1 MKAEEAISKFT
12 IFLQVEKGYSQHTI
26 KSYLND
32 INDLMLFLGCDRDI
46 TDISYYTLRGFI
58 NSLYEK
64 GLSKSTI
71 ERKIACLKSFFSFL
85 VKRGFIEDNPSRLL
99 RFPKKEQKL
108 FNVFNIDDIL
118 NLLETPDR
126 STPDGLRDALI
137 LEMLYG
143 TGMRVSELVMTDVN
157 DIDFNGMRIRVK
169 GKGKK
174 ERVLPLDYFHIEMI
188 QDYLQKRIVIAKK
201 GIKDPEALFINKLGT
216 RLTDRSVRRI
226 VEKYLKLANL
236 PCDYSPHDFRHTFAT
251 HLLENGADLRTIQQL
266 LGHSSLSTTQK
277 YTHLNLSEILKIYD
291 LTHPYSRGEK

>member
-1 MKAEEAISKFT
+1 MNIEEAVGKFT
-12 IFLQVEKGYSQHTI
+12 VFVQVEKRYSEHTL

-32 INDLMLFLGCDRDI
+32 INDLILYLKNI
-46 TDISYYTLRGFI
+46 ENIEDISYYSLRGFV
-58 NSLYEK
+58 NSLYER

-71 ERKIACLKSFFSFL
+71 ERKIACMKSFFSFL

-108 FNVFNIDDIL
+108 FKVFNIDDIL
-118 NLLETPDR
+118 NLLETPDKN
-126 STPDGLRDALI
+126 TPDGLRDCLI

-143 TGMRVSELVMTDVN
+143 TGMRVSELVLVNVSDV
-157 DIDFNGMRIRVK
+157 DFSGFRIRVK

-174 ERVLPLDYFHIEMI
+174 ERVLPLDNFHVDMI
-188 QDYLQKRIVIAKK
+188 KNYLEKRILMVKRE
-201 GIKDPEALFINKLGT
+201 IKEPDALFLNKMGT

-226 VEKYLKLANL
+226 VEKYLKMAGL
-236 PCDYSPHDFRHTFAT
+236 PLDYSPHDFRHTFAT
-251 HLLENGADLRTIQQL
+251 HLLENGADLRTIQHL

-291 LTHPYSRGEK
+291 KTHPYSRKN

>member
-1 MKAEEAISKFT
+1 MNIEEAVGKFT
-12 IFLQVEKGYSQHTI
+12 VFVQVEKRYSEHTL

-32 INDLMLFLGCDRDI
+32 INDLILYLKNI
-46 TDISYYTLRGFI
+46 ENIEDISYYSLRGFV
-58 NSLYEK
+58 NSLYER

-71 ERKIACLKSFFSFL
+71 ERKIACMKSFFSFL

-108 FNVFNIDDIL
+108 FKVFNIDDIL
-118 NLLETPDR
+118 NLLETPDKN
-126 STPDGLRDALI
+126 TPDGLRDCLI

-143 TGMRVSELVMTDVN
+143 TGMRVSELVLVNVSDV
-157 DIDFNGMRIRVK
+157 DFSGFRIRVK

-174 ERVLPLDYFHIEMI
+174 ERVLPLDNFHVDMI
-188 QDYLQKRIVIAKK
+188 KNYLEKRILMVKQE
-201 GIKDPEALFINKLGT
+201 IKEPDALFLNKMGT

-226 VEKYLKLANL
+226 VEKYLKMAGL
-236 PCDYSPHDFRHTFAT
+236 PLDYSPHDFRHTFAT
-251 HLLENGADLRTIQQL
+251 HLLENGADLRTIQHL

-291 LTHPYSRGEK
+291 KTHPYSRKN